1 MKLFRR
7 IKKLRTK
14 LLIIFTFQVFL
25 LLGIALLVSFFLA
38 RSSSRKNLQMLNQQ
52 LKTLADSDFQD
63 IFDEI
68 DRAYLSIVASSNFSE
83 LYNARSDSTPLEIYE
98 LYYDVDNLL
107 TAPLASSR
115 YIHSI
120 NYLTPD
126 NKTLISS
133 IAGELSMERDFS
145 VEESPEWFWLHTRLL
160 NTVGSLSETYIPPH
174 QELYYQRTS
183 SSANRTV
190 VSVVRK
196 TASFDTGYKNR
207 GLLYFNVEL
216 SDFVS
221 LTDSLNLYPDME
233 TVILTDTGRVIHD
246 SSGSITEQT
255 GNIAL
260 LRECTSE
267 QPITLDGKKY
277 MAVPVTMK
285 DPGWSIC
292 SLIPWS
298 VYTADI
304 RGYTVY
310 SLVLGMLVFIA
321 GFIMTWIMSARISAP
336 AEELSRTMKSVRS
349 GNIRQHA
356 SVISSDEIGEL
367 SATFN
372 TMLDRINL
380 LIEQGN
386 ATLNE
391 LGYTEHS
398 RKHAAKVAETAG
410 KILKDL
416 GYGKHKIELAKI
428 AGYMHDIGNAIN
440 RHDHAHSGA
449 ILAYQILKDTELPL
463 KDILVVSTAIGHH
476 DEATGTAVDPV
487 SAALILAD
495 KTDVRRNRVQ
505 NRNKATFDIHDRV
518 NYAALS
524 SKLIIEKEKRIIQ
537 MELELDDSI
546 CTVMDYFEIFLKR
559 MIMCRRAAE
568 RLNCKFKLMA
578 NGSKLC

>member
-1 MKLFRR
+1 MKTDYRQ
-7 IKKLRTK
+7 IRT
-14 LLIIFTFQVFL
+14 
-25 LLGIALLVSFFLA
+25 
-38 RSSSRKNLQMLNQQ
+38 N
-52 LKTLADSDFQD
+52 
-63 IFDEI
+63 
-68 DRAYLSIVASSNFSE
+68 
-83 LYNARSDSTPLEIYE
+83 
-98 LYYDVDNLL
+98 
-107 TAPLASSR
+107 
-115 YIHSI
+115 
-120 NYLTPD
+120 
-126 NKTLISS
+126 
-133 IAGELSMERDFS
+133 
-145 VEESPEWFWLHTRLL
+145 EE
-160 NTVGSLSETYIPPH
+160 
-174 QELYYQRTS
+174 
-183 SSANRTV
+183 
-190 VSVVRK
+190 
-196 TASFDTGYKNR
+196 
-207 GLLYFNVEL
+207 
-216 SDFVS
+216 
-221 LTDSLNLYPDME
+221 
-233 TVILTDTGRVIHD
+233 
-246 SSGSITEQT
+246 
-255 GNIAL
+255 
-260 LRECTSE
+260 
-267 QPITLDGKKY
+267 
-277 MAVPVTMK
+277 
-285 DPGWSIC
+285 
-292 SLIPWS
+292 
-298 VYTADI
+298 
-304 RGYTVY
+304 
-310 SLVLGMLVFIA
+310 
-321 GFIMTWIMSARISAP
+321 
-336 AEELSRTMKSVRS
+336 
-349 GNIRQHA
+349 
-356 SVISSDEIGEL
+356 
-367 SATFN
+367 
-372 TMLDRINL
+372 INL

-518 NYAALS
+518 NYAALT

-546 CTVMDYFEIFLKR
+546 CTVMDYIEIFLKR